1 MSSVCLK
8 SCSVE
13 SPYVVV
19 CPARHRAQAPKL
31 YHTRQRG
38 EVLSRGRV
46 HAYERV
52 REGGVADAPK
62 NRRFGGYIAEGDRV
76 AARKRVR
83 QFNQRESDRA
93 GLLLNTG

>member
-19 CPARHRAQAPKL
+19 CPARHRAQALKL

-46 HAYERV
+46 YAY
-52 REGGVADAPK
+52 
-62 NRRFGGYIAEGDRV
+62 
-76 AARKRVR
+76 ARAKEARPQAR
-83 QFNQRESDRA
+83 LLIT
-93 GLLLNTG
+93 LLLPAKIRGAQVPTFVL

>member
-1 MSSVCLK
+1 M
-8 SCSVE
+8 
-13 SPYVVV
+13 V
-19 CPARHRAQAPKL
+19 CPARHRAQALKL

-38 EVLSRGRV
+38 EVLPRGRV
-46 HAYERV
+46 YARARV
-52 REGGVADAPK
+52 RVRGVADAPK

-83 QFNQRESDRA
+83 QYHQRESDRA